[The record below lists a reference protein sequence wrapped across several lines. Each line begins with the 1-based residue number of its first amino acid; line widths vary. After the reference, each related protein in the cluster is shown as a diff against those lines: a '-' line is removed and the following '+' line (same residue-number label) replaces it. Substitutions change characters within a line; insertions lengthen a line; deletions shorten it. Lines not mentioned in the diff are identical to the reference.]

1 MKNSCVCQVT
11 RLPSYLILISYQVT
25 GLLLN
30 NELINMFRCDCYP
43 NHEICKNKN
52 TCEFWIPLNQ
62 KLKQLNQQ
70 ISYELNILES
80 LNQRKRDYFKVLSEI
95 QQERYTEIVAIDGR
109 LKRVPKKNARGE
121 SILKPE
127 DVQVGLNFNIISK
140 EITDTETI
148 IQELRIRENNILKIL
163 KKRAKKYE

>member
-1 MKNSCVCQVT
+1 
-11 RLPSYLILISYQVT
+11 
-25 GLLLN
+25 
-30 NELINMFRCDCYP
+30 MFKCDCYP

-109 LKRVPKKNARGE
+109 VKRVPKKNARGE

-127 DVQVGLNFNIISK
+127 DVQVGLNFNVISK

>member
-1 MKNSCVCQVT
+1 
-11 RLPSYLILISYQVT
+11 
-25 GLLLN
+25 
-30 NELINMFRCDCYP
+30 MFRCDCYP

-70 ISYELNILES
+70 ISYELNRLES
-80 LNQRKRDYFKVLSEI
+80 LNQRKKDYFKILSEI
-95 QQERYTEIVAIDGR
+95 QQRYTEIIAIDGR

-121 SILKPE
+121 AILNPD
-127 DVQVGLNFNIISK
+127 DVQVGLNFNVISK

-148 IQELRIRENNILKIL
+148 IHELRIRENNILKIL
-163 KKRAKKYE
+163 KKRGKKD